1 MNHHHLQVSPSGS
14 PELTEAASSTPA
26 RMSPDPST
34 PSKNATTTTTGKPA
48 ASAAT
53 LPAKSGDAP
62 KRRKLTPAEK
72 EAKEK
77 EAAEKKKKR
86 EEEEAERKKR
96 KEEEEIAKAARM
108 KEREEQ
114 RKQKA
119 EKEKLKLEEKE
130 AKKRKIQEEKD
141 KEARKQPKLKSFFG
155 APATPKKIKVGE
167 QASNSPRHNSPGAA
181 PASSETVY
189 EKMFQPFFLKE
200 HTTLAEL
207 GARMSQE
214 TRETKLAIL
223 DDFIDGKRSIER
235 PPRFN
240 LEDFLTLPK
249 DPKRGQVSHPPVKH
263 IMDEF
268 FKSDW
273 ASGSS
278 MGEASRT
285 AQDARVKLA
294 KVPMKIIA
302 FAEDVRPP
310 YYGTATWK
318 PFEAGEGK
326 LQQLAYNPMDQS
338 LLKLD
343 YGYDSEAEWQEDE
356 EGEDLDLE
364 DDEEDAD
371 DEDDMDGFLDDS
383 EDLGPARVMA
393 MNAME
398 PHCSGLHFEDAARQG
413 CSQETHGFKLEMILG
428 MCSLSRMIVGNC

>member
-1 MNHHHLQVSPSGS
+1 
-14 PELTEAASSTPA
+14 
-26 RMSPDPST
+26 MSPDPST

-48 ASAAT
+48 ASTAT
-53 LPAKSGDAP
+53 LPAKSSDAP

-181 PASSETVY
+181 AASSETTY

-200 HTTLAEL
+200 HTTLAPL
-207 GARMSQE
+207 GAQMNQE
-214 TRETKLAIL
+214 KREAKLAVL
-223 DDFIDGKRSIER
+223 DDFINGKRSIEKA
-235 PPRFN
+235 PFY

-249 DPKRGQVSHPPVKH
+249 DSRRGQVSHPPVKH

-268 FKSDW
+268 FKSHL
-273 ASGSS
+273 ALGSS

-285 AQDARVKLA
+285 AQGAQAKLA

-318 PFEAGEGK
+318 SFEAGEGK
-326 LQQLAYNPMDQS
+326 LKQLANNPMDKS

-383 EDLGPARVMA
+383 EDLGPARAMA

-413 CSQETHGFKLEMILG
+413 CSQETYGFKLEMILG
-428 MCSLSRMIVGNC
+428 MYYLSRLKVDDG